1 MNVFE
6 EIRRNASRHGDVIAL
21 AEGVERLR
29 YRELLAEVDDVAAEL
44 AALGVRGPEPVALVC
59 QDSIDYVVASLALLA
74 LGAAIVP
81 VPADAP
87 GEVERILEK
96 IDPRLVLHQAGAA
109 KLEGG
114 TPVAGLAR
122 RGREIRLLVRPG
134 ARTRPPGYDELG
146 AAFLRFSSGTTN
158 ESKGIVLSHRTIL
171 ERTEAANLGLKITSS
186 DRVLWVLSM
195 SFHFVV
201 TILLFLRNGATIA
214 LCGRE
219 FPSSLADGV
228 ADHEPTVLY
237 ASPFHYRMMATSDL
251 FDPVALRHVRL
262 AVSTAARLP
271 VELAREFRRKFGIAL
286 AEAYGVIEVGLP
298 FVNDSGDPAKD
309 GSVGRALPGYEVRFA
324 NADSDGIGEVEI
336 RGPGLLDAYYAP
348 WRPRSEILHDGWFA
362 TGDLGRADADG
373 FLHLAGRRKSV
384 INFAGMKVFPEEVEA
399 VLLQCPGVLEA
410 FVYARPHSEFGEL
423 PCADVVIAPGH
434 ATDDR
439 AIRRFCYRNLASY
452 KAPKEIRVVAEIV
465 KTASGKIRRWD
476 RGETA

>member
-6 EIRRNASRHGDVIAL
+6 EIRRNARRHGDVIAL

-29 YRELLAEVDDVAAEL
+29 YRELLAEVDDVAAGL
-44 AALGVRGPEPVALVC
+44 ASLGVSGPEPVALVC

-81 VPADAP
+81 VPADTP
-87 GEVERILEK
+87 GEVERVLEQ
-96 IDPRLVLHQAGAA
+96 IDPRLVLFEAGAA

-114 TPVAGLAR
+114 TPVADLGR

-134 ARTRPPGYDELG
+134 ARTRPPGYDELD
-146 AAFLRFSSGTTN
+146 AAFLRFSSGTTS
-158 ESKGIVLSHRTIL
+158 ESKGIVLSHRAIL
-171 ERTEAANLGLKITSS
+171 ERTEAANLGLKIASS

-201 TILLFLRNGATIA
+201 TILLFLRNGATIV

-219 FPSSLADGV
+219 FPSSLADAV
-228 ADHEPTVLY
+228 AGHEPTVLY
-237 ASPFHYRMMATSDL
+237 ASPFHFRMMATSDL
-251 FDPVALRHVRL
+251 FDPAALRRVRL

-286 AEAYGVIEVGLP
+286 AEAYGIIEVGLP

-324 NADSDGIGEVEI
+324 DADSDGIGEVEI

-348 WRPRSEILHDGWFA
+348 WRPRSEILRDGWFA
-362 TGDLGRADADG
+362 TGDLGSTDADG
-373 FLHLAGRRKSV
+373 FLHLAGRRKNV

-399 VLLQCPGVLEA
+399 VLRQCPGVLEA
-410 FVYARPHSEFGEL
+410 IVYARPHSEFGEL
-423 PCADVVIAPGH
+423 PCADVVIGPGH

-439 AIRRFCYRNLASY
+439 AIRRFCYRHLASY
-452 KAPKEIRVVAEIV
+452 KAPKEIRVVAQIT
-465 KTASGKIRRWD
+465 KTPSGKIRRWD